1 MADDVDEALAS
12 TATALNEDAK
22 AARRKP
28 KAAAAAAGQPAG
40 DDEPS
45 AVSEPAPGELNQAIE
60 SLGAAVEEH
69 QQDEQGTADAEGQH
83 STALQAMDNIT
94 DSLRITTD
102 EAVFDARDFMLEQIK
117 HRPKPWSATSQIE
130 QREVAAKCEHAAREL
145 VRQIVE
151 AVASNGTQAI
161 RVLLTKVNAGGDD
174 IVVTGK
180 VKLGGAE
187 PTEQDTAILA
197 LHHAIGKHVMLTRAT
212 VEDYAGQGREAQT
225 DPDEH
230 ELPFEAGG
238 SESFE
243 AGGGEEEEE

>member
-1 MADDVDEALAS
+1 MSMPPRGSKATGTEPPADDD
-12 TATALNEDAK
+12 
-22 AARRKP
+22 
-28 KAAAAAAGQPAG
+28 AGQGSGPEGEA
-40 DDEPS
+40 S
-45 AVSEPAPGELNQAIE
+45 AVTEPGAGELEESIA
-60 SLGAAVEEH
+60 SLGEAVTAN
-69 QQDEQGTADAEGQH
+69 QQGEQGTADAEGQH
-83 STALQAMDNIT
+83 NASIEAMDNIT
-94 DSLRITTD
+94 EALRITTE

-130 QREVAAKCEHAAREL
+130 QREVAAKCENAAREL

-212 VEDYAGQGREAQT
+212 VEDYAGQGREAET
-225 DPDEH
+225 EPDQQA
-230 ELPFEAGG
+230 LGFEAG
-238 SESFE
+238 SED
-243 AGGGEEEEE
+243 EED